1 MIRRRQRPDGDIR
14 MPESVVWAVVLI
26 STVPAI
32 MELSGVGFGI
42 TGTRPGG
49 LDSTAGSNLIGGQE
63 AHLLIEWT
71 GFCVASVTAVLALLH
86 FRIRQD
92 MATAVIGI
100 ALFCAGAL
108 DALRILAALGV
119 VEKAQ
124 DPTEFLPFS
133 WVVTRMY
140 NALLLVFGVGLF
152 LTPRIKRSKGDIAFS
167 LLMCIVFLV
176 LAYTIIH
183 IMASSD
189 RLPKTAIA
197 GTWATRPYDLAPLAL
212 YLIAGVIIFP
222 RFHRQE
228 PTIFSHAL
236 ILTAIPAIGAQLHMA
251 LGSREVFDAH
261 FNIAHFLKL
270 ITYVVPLIGLCLEYM
285 RLQELLDQERQEREQ
300 AEQELAERAD
310 ELARSNADLERFA
323 YVASH
328 DLQEPLRM
336 VSSYVQLLE
345 RRYGEKLDDRAQ
357 EFIGFAVEGVGRMQQ
372 LIHGLLTYS
381 RLDRTESN
389 YEVVDL
395 NEVYETLRAN
405 FSAAIAEDNVTLS
418 CDELPNVY
426 GDSMLLSQVLQ
437 NLVGNGIKFRAEEPP
452 AVHIGAVDQGDMWRL
467 SVTDNGIGISPEYA
481 DKIFVVFQRLHSR
494 EHYQGTGIG
503 LSICKK
509 IVELHGG
516 RIWVEPVPQGT
527 GSQFLFT
534 IPKMEASEDGGT
546 KPEQTD

>member
-1 MIRRRQRPDGDIR
+1 MIGRRQRSDGDIR
-14 MPESVVWAVVLI
+14 MPESVVWAVVLV

-32 MELSGVGFGI
+32 MELSGFGFGNI
-42 TGTRPGG
+42 GTGQGTPVSSS
-49 LDSTAGSNLIGGQE
+49 LLAGQE
-63 AHLLIEWT
+63 THLLIEWT
-71 GFCVASVTAVLALLH
+71 AFCVASVTAILALLQ

-119 VEKAQ
+119 VEKVQ
-124 DPTEFLPFS
+124 DPAEFLPFS

-140 NALLLVFGVGLF
+140 NALLLVVGVGLF
-152 LTPRIKRSKGDIAFS
+152 LTKRVTRGKGDIAFS

-189 RLPKTAIA
+189 RLPETAIT
-197 GTWATRPYDLAPLAL
+197 GTWATRPYDLAPLVL

-236 ILTAIPAIGAQLHMA
+236 ILTAIPAIAAQLHMA
-251 LGSREVFDAH
+251 LGSREVFDGH

-270 ITYVVPLIGLCLEYM
+270 VTYIVPLIGLCLEYM

-300 AEQELAERAD
+300 AEKDLAERAE

-345 RRYGEKLDDRAQ
+345 RRYSEQLDDRAQ

-381 RLDRTESN
+381 RLDSIQSD
-389 YEVVDL
+389 YEAVDL
-395 NEVYETLRAN
+395 NQVYETLQAN
-405 FSAAIAEDNVTLS
+405 FATAIAENDVTLTR
-418 CDELPNVY
+418 DELPTVS
-426 GDSMLLSQVLQ
+426 GDPMLLTQVFQ
-437 NLVGNGIKFRAEEPP
+437 NLVGNGIKFRTDDPP
-452 AVHIGAVDQGDMWRL
+452 CVHIGVVEQEDMWRM
-467 SVTDNGIGISPEYA
+467 SVTDNGIGINPEYA
-481 DKIFVVFQRLHSR
+481 EKIFVVFQRLHSR

-516 RIWVEPVPQGT
+516 RIWVEPTSEGS

-534 IPKMEASEDGGT
+534 IPKMEDSQDGGDES
-546 KPEQTD
+546 EQTD